1 MKILS
6 IRLKN
11 INALK
16 GEWKIDFTQA
26 PLMAAVFLR
35 LLGLQVRV
43 KLRYWMPLVWRCT
56 AVPRG

>member
-16 GEWKIDFTQA
+16 GEWKSDFTQA
-26 PLMAAVFLR
+26 DRKSV
-35 LLGLQVRV
+35 V
-43 KLRYWMPLVWRCT
+43 
-56 AVPRG
+56 